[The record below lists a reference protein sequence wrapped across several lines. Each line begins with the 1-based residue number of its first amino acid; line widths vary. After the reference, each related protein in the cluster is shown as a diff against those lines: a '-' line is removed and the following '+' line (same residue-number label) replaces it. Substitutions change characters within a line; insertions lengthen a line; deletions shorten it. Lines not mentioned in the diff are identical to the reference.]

1 MVNRC
6 LSAVETAAFSEQSPS
21 AGEERGL
28 AMHCGLMDGWT
39 VAGGLLRFLAGSKPP
54 GVLGMLGLVVQDL
67 ACGSPLPLVAGAGG
81 PGGNVQS
88 RGGASVFT
96 HFVVKYLKGAVAV
109 PETAP

>member
-1 MVNRC
+1 
-6 LSAVETAAFSEQSPS
+6 
-21 AGEERGL
+21 
-28 AMHCGLMDGWT
+28 
-39 VAGGLLRFLAGSKPP
+39 
-54 GVLGMLGLVVQDL
+54 MLGLVVLDL